1 MIIFALEETKTTTPF
16 LSPDMDL
23 SKKIPD
29 YLVEKGNITRLIL
42 LTAGFALLFI
52 NLYTP
57 FGSKE
62 WIPNVSDLKFFFYSN
77 LIILTGVLVVVISR
91 IVMYQASKRGRK
103 ITLGN
108 YLMWVAIEIVSMSLF
123 YTIYEQMIIIK
134 DARSFIEV
142 FKASLSNTSL
152 VLLLPYSTL
161 WLYFSWRDKNKKL
174 KELIQE
180 ESKPTETKGMI
191 PFKDD
196 RGNLRFSIKQQDVLY
211 LKGADNYVT
220 IYYNDHHKVEH
231 LMLRSTLKQM
241 EEELKEYNIIRCH
254 RSFMTNMDRI
264 KLIEKDKEG
273 MIIRLDHMQPTEV
286 PVSKTYIQEVF
297 KFFG

>member
-1 MIIFALEETKTTTPF
+1 
-16 LSPDMDL
+16 MDL

-57 FGSKE
+57 FGSKN

-91 IVMYQASKRGRK
+91 IIMYYVSRK
-103 ITLGN
+103 ARRITIGH
-108 YLMWVAIEIVSMSLF
+108 YLIWVAVEIVSMSLF
-123 YTIYEQMIIIK
+123 YTIYEQLIIIK
-134 DARSFIEV
+134 DSRTFVEV
-142 FKASLSNTSL
+142 FKASLLNTSL

-180 ESKPTETKGMI
+180 EARTPETKGMI

-196 RGNLRFSIKQQDVLY
+196 KGNLRFSIKQQDIHY

-220 IYYNDHHKVEH
+220 IYYNDQNKLEH
-231 LMLRSTLKQM
+231 LMLRSTLKQL

-254 RSFMTNMDRI
+254 RSFMVNMDHI
-264 KLIEKDKEG
+264 KLIEKQKDG
-273 MIIRLDHMQPTEV
+273 LTIRLDHTQLTEV

-297 KFFG
+297 KLFG

>member
-1 MIIFALEETKTTTPF
+1 
-16 LSPDMDL
+16 MDL

-57 FGSKE
+57 FGSKN
-62 WIPNVSDLKFFFYSN
+62 WIPNVSDLRFFFYSN

-91 IVMYQASKRGRK
+91 IIMYYVVRSGRK

-108 YLMWVAIEIVSMSLF
+108 YLIWVAIEIVSMSLF
-123 YTIYEQMIIIK
+123 YTIYEQVIIIK
-134 DARSFIEV
+134 DDRTFVEV
-142 FKASLSNTSL
+142 FRASLLNTSL
-152 VLLLPYSTL
+152 VILLPYSTL

-174 KELIQE
+174 KELSRKE
-180 ESKPTETKGMI
+180 LKTPEAKGLI
-191 PFKDD
+191 HFKDD
-196 RGNLRFSIKQQDVLY
+196 RGNLRFSIKQQDILY

-220 IYYNDHHKVEH
+220 IYYNDQQKLEH
-231 LMLRSTLKQM
+231 LMLRSTLKQL
-241 EEELKEYNIIRCH
+241 EEELKPFNIIRCH
-254 RSFMTNMDRI
+254 RSFMANMDHI
-264 KLIEKDKEG
+264 KLIEKQNDG
-273 MIIRLDHMQPTEV
+273 LIIRLDHTQLTEV

-297 KFFG
+297 KLFG

>member
-1 MIIFALEETKTTTPF
+1 
-16 LSPDMDL
+16 MDL
-23 SKKIPD
+23 GQKIPD
-29 YLVEKGNITRLIL
+29 YHVEKGNIIRLIL

-57 FGSKE
+57 FGSKT
-62 WIPNVSDLKFFFYSN
+62 WIPDVSDLKFFFYSN

-91 IVMYQASKRGRK
+91 IIMYQVAKRGRK

-108 YLMWVAIEIVSMSLF
+108 YFIWVAIEIVSMSLF

-134 DARSFIEV
+134 DSRTFIEV

-152 VLLLPYSTL
+152 VILLPYSTL

-174 KELIQE
+174 KELTE
-180 ESKPTETKGMI
+180 EEVRPTDSKGMI
-191 PFKDD
+191 HFKDD
-196 RGNLRFSIKQQDVLY
+196 RGNLRFSIKQQDILY

-220 IYYNDHHKVEH
+220 IYYNDHQKLDH
-231 LMLRSTLKQM
+231 LMIRTTLKQL
-241 EEELKEYNIIRCH
+241 EEELKEFNIIRCH
-254 RSFMTNMDRI
+254 RSYMANMDHI
-264 KLIEKDKEG
+264 KLIEKDKDG
-273 MIIRLDHMQPTEV
+273 LIIRLDHPQPTEV

-297 KFFG
+297 KLFA

>member
-1 MIIFALEETKTTTPF
+1 
-16 LSPDMDL
+16 MDL

-57 FGSKE
+57 FGSKN
-62 WIPNVSDLKFFFYSN
+62 WIPNVSDLRFFFYSN

-91 IVMYQASKRGRK
+91 IIMYYVVRSGRK

-108 YLMWVAIEIVSMSLF
+108 YLIWVAIEIVSMSLF
-123 YTIYEQMIIIK
+123 YTIYEQVIIIK
-134 DARSFIEV
+134 DDRTFVEV
-142 FKASLSNTSL
+142 FRASLLNTSL
-152 VLLLPYSTL
+152 VILLPYSTL

-174 KELIQE
+174 KELSRKE
-180 ESKPTETKGMI
+180 LKTPEAKGMI
-191 PFKDD
+191 HFKDD
-196 RGNLRFSIKQQDVLY
+196 RGNLRFSIKQQDILY

-220 IYYNDHHKVEH
+220 IYYNDQHKLEH
-231 LMLRSTLKQM
+231 LMLRSTLKQL
-241 EEELKEYNIIRCH
+241 EEELKPFNIIRCH
-254 RSFMTNMDRI
+254 RSFMANMDHI
-264 KLIEKDKEG
+264 KLIEKQNDG
-273 MIIRLDHMQPTEV
+273 LIIRLDHTQLTEV

-297 KFFG
+297 KLFG

>member
-1 MIIFALEETKTTTPF
+1 
-16 LSPDMDL
+16 MDL

-57 FGSKE
+57 FGSKN
-62 WIPNVSDLKFFFYSN
+62 WIPNVSDLRFFFYSN

-91 IVMYQASKRGRK
+91 IIMYYVVRSGRK

-108 YLMWVAIEIVSMSLF
+108 YLIWVAIEIVSMSLF
-123 YTIYEQMIIIK
+123 YTIYEQVIIIK
-134 DARSFIEV
+134 DDRTFVEV
-142 FKASLSNTSL
+142 FRASLLNTSL
-152 VLLLPYSTL
+152 VILLPYSTL

-174 KELIQE
+174 KELSRKE
-180 ESKPTETKGMI
+180 LKTPEAKGMI
-191 PFKDD
+191 HFKDD
-196 RGNLRFSIKQQDVLY
+196 RGNLRFSIKQQDILY

-220 IYYNDHHKVEH
+220 IYYNDQQKLEH
-231 LMLRSTLKQM
+231 LMLRSTLKQL
-241 EEELKEYNIIRCH
+241 EEELKPFNIIRCH
-254 RSFMTNMDRI
+254 RSFMANMDHI
-264 KLIEKDKEG
+264 KLIEKQNDG
-273 MIIRLDHMQPTEV
+273 LIIRLDHTQLTEV

-297 KFFG
+297 KLFG

>member
-1 MIIFALEETKTTTPF
+1 
-16 LSPDMDL
+16 MDL

-29 YLVEKGNITRLIL
+29 YLVEKGNIIRLIL

-57 FGSKE
+57 FGSKN

-91 IVMYQASKRGRK
+91 IIMYQASRRARR
-103 ITLGN
+103 ISIGN
-108 YLMWVAIEIVSMSLF
+108 YLIWVAVEIVSMSLF

-134 DARSFIEV
+134 DSRTFVEV
-142 FKASLSNTSL
+142 FKASLLNTSL
-152 VLLLPYSTL
+152 VILLPYSTL

-180 ESKPTETKGMI
+180 EARTQEAKGMI

-196 RGNLRFSIKQQDVLY
+196 KGNLRFSIKQQDILF

-220 IYYNDHHKVEH
+220 IYYNDQQKLEH
-231 LMLRSTLKQM
+231 LMLRSTLKQL

-254 RSFMTNMDRI
+254 RSFMVNIDHI
-264 KLIEKDKEG
+264 KLIEKQKDG
-273 MIIRLDHMQPTEV
+273 LTIRLDHAKLTEV

-297 KFFG
+297 KLFG